1 MIRVPL
7 NLNQKVNLME
17 IGRQIRMYR
26 ERDQLSQEELAGKIY
41 VSRQTISNWENNRS
55 YPDIQNLML
64 LSVLFNVSLDELVN
78 EDVDVMKKEID
89 RKSWNRYG
97 YFMLIASMSGLFF
110 MVPAIRYDLIFL
122 TIIAGGLIV
131 LSFMASIKVE
141 RLKVQY
147 DIHTYHDIIAFLED
161 DNKTPKKDGLIHKA
175 LPYLLYMLMSAIV
188 IIISLIIF

>member
-1 MIRVPL
+1 MICDSL
-7 NLNQKVNLME
+7 NLNEKVSLME

-26 ERDQLSQEELAGKIY
+26 QRDQLSQEELAGKIY
-41 VSRQTISNWENNRS
+41 VSRQTISSNWENNRS

-141 RLKVQY
+141 GLKVQY

-161 DNKTPKKDGLIHKA
+161 DNKTPKKD
-175 LPYLLYMLMSAIV
+175 
-188 IIISLIIF
+188 

>member
-1 MIRVPL
+1 
-7 NLNQKVNLME
+7 
-17 IGRQIRMYR
+17 
-26 ERDQLSQEELAGKIY
+26 
-41 VSRQTISNWENNRS
+41 ISSWENNRS

-110 MVPAIRYDLIFL
+110 MVPAIRFDLIFL

-131 LSFMASIKVE
+131 LSFMSSIKVE

-161 DNKTPKKDGLIHKA
+161 DNKIPKIDGLIHKA
-175 LPYLLYMLMSAIV
+175 LPYLLYMIMLAIV
-188 IIISLIIF
+188 IFICFVIISL